1 LFCIIIAENI
11 MKDKIEKLDVVAIL
25 EDLPELG
32 ISRGDIAT
40 VLEEVSEKI
49 FLLEISDRN
58 GKTISMIELPQ
69 KSIMKLNYTM
79 EYA

>member
-1 LFCIIIAENI
+1 